1 MYIVYLCYVY
11 MFNIQLKKIH
21 KSIYLYKIYPY
32 IYMSIYLYKIYP
44 YIYISVFL
52 SIYLHIYIYI
62 SIYLCEGTATALQRQ
77 RPLDIIQQRRTQV
90 QTTTYDILER
100 QYFMHSLYT
109 FYS

>member
-21 KSIYLYKIYPY
+21 KSIYLFIYPY
-32 IYMSIYLYKIYP
+32 IYLSIYLYKIYP
-44 YIYISVFL
+44 YIYISIFL
-52 SIYLHIYIYI
+52 SIYLNIYIYI